1 MAEPTPFVITHLS
14 AGLVGRNVSV
24 TQVTKYLPNKVKQM
38 YGTYL
43 IKPMDSTRIVQADL
57 PLLGSLAGCLLGLPS
72 DAVKERV
79 AASEMDEG
87 FRDAIHEVLNI
98 ASTIVSTEYR
108 AVFQKM
114 FNDPAY
120 LPSEAAD
127 TLKEPTYR
135 NYFTMKV
142 DGYEGGNFNIL
153 APL

>member
-1 MAEPTPFVITHLS
+1 MAEPTPFAITQLFG
-14 AGLVGRNVSV
+14 GLVGRNVTV

-43 IKPMDSTRIVQADL
+43 VKPMDSTRIVQADL

-79 AASEMDEG
+79 GAAEIEEG

-114 FNDPAY
+114 FADPVY

-127 TLKEPTYR
+127 TFKDPVYR
-135 NYFTMKV
+135 NYFTIKV